1 LLGNVQGKVCFVTL
15 HQYQLQYVIEMKCQ
29 YWQKKKNLGAV
40 EVCFTR
46 AVSEYKLL
54 DHQYNADKEL
64 EMVAV
69 NTRLRECQ
77 ITRF

>member
-1 LLGNVQGKVCFVTL
+1 
-15 HQYQLQYVIEMKCQ
+15 
-29 YWQKKKNLGAV
+29 V
-40 EVCFTR
+40 EVCFAR

-64 EMVAV
+64 KMVAV

-77 ITRF
+77 ITRFQHFWRTLLIPRIFYG

>member
-1 LLGNVQGKVCFVTL
+1 
-15 HQYQLQYVIEMKCQ
+15 MKCR
-29 YWQKKKNLGAV
+29 YWQNNTKTV

-64 EMVAV
+64 KMVAV
-69 NTRLRECQ
+69 NTRFQHFWRTLLIPR
-77 ITRF
+77 IFYG

>member
-1 LLGNVQGKVCFVTL
+1 
-15 HQYQLQYVIEMKCQ
+15 
-29 YWQKKKNLGAV
+29 V

-54 DHQYNADKEL
+54 DYQYNADKEL
-64 EMVAV
+64 KMVAV

-77 ITRF
+77 QVSTFLENFAYSKNILWIEM